1 MYIEVCSYRVKPGR
15 REEFLEHFAAKGI
28 PAIRAHGIR
37 VLGPLPDLENPNRFV
52 WLRSFASREE
62 RDRLNGAFHR
72 SAAWVNEIAPI
83 AMPMLQS
90 WDFAV
95 CETYPGYT
103 QDELGG

>member
-1 MYIEVCSYRVKPGR
+1 
-15 REEFLEHFAAKGI
+15 
-28 PAIRAHGIR
+28 
-37 VLGPLPDLENPNRFV
+37 
-52 WLRSFASREE
+52 
-62 RDRLNGAFHR
+62 
-72 SAAWVNEIAPI
+72 VNEIAPI